1 MSEATAAWSA
11 RRTVA
16 LTLIVAAIA
25 IGAVLLVRLRAL
37 LLVLFAAIV
46 LSTALRPICNFAAR
60 RLRLRFSLATALV
73 YLTLGTLLVGLA
85 AWLTPLVWNQT
96 EAFVAAIPGWYD
108 EARVTLSESD
118 RPSLRR
124 LGEWLPEE
132 LPSLTAS
139 VSSIDGG
146 GEGPGPMEATWQV
159 AWGAIALLSIGVL
172 AFYWTVNE
180 EPTLRAVLQF
190 APEHRREFYREL
202 VDELLFKVGAYI
214 RGQLILCAI
223 IGVMSFIA
231 YWALGLKYALILAL
245 VAGVLEAIPIFGP
258 TLGAIPALAVAASM
272 STQMFFLVLAVA
284 VLIQTLENYLFV
296 PRVMNRSVGI
306 PAVVTL
312 LALVAFGALFG
323 LLGAV
328 LAIPLAAI
336 AQTLFDRLV
345 LQRDFKEDEV
355 DVARDYSG
363 VIRYQLM
370 DLISD
375 LRRQQRQK
383 LEYLDEQTAGAF
395 DAIEGLAVALDDLI
409 ARETRDEDEP
419 ASPVAERSP

>member
-85 AWLTPLVWNQT
+85 AWLTPLVWNQS